1 MSQGRYDHA
10 SGLLT
15 DNITQE
21 KFLVVTGGW
30 SSDDNVLMSTLF
42 LVKNRW
48 LKGIQ
53 SRSNHIEERQTEV
66 QPIYTVI
73 IV

>member
-15 DNITQE
+15 DNVTQE

-30 SSDDNVLMSTLF
+30 NSNDVVLDSSLF
-42 LVKNRW
+42 LVKNQWIRG
-48 LKGIQ
+48 K
-53 SRSNHIEERQTEV
+53 
-66 QPIYTVI
+66 Y
-73 IV
+73 